1 MSRRNSQII
10 DEEVTFGASQ
20 ELVSTTD
27 TRGVVTYA
35 NDIFCKVAG
44 FEESELI
51 GKNHNIVRHP
61 DMPSAAFKDM
71 WDHLKKGNPW
81 RGAVKNRCKDGR
93 YYWVDAFVTPIFE
106 KGKLIGY
113 QSVRTT
119 LDPQIRQNAERIYK
133 KINNNE
139 SLTSALSN
147 PSVKHGIFAASTIAT
162 LAAASFFSPL
172 MILLPIIPFAVY
184 NQELLRTPGFF
195 NSLQSDYDSASR
207 YIYSGNDSLSVAD
220 YHLKMSQG
228 KIKTVLGRVIDST
241 HSLEQGV
248 EHLAEVAQLAKTGV
262 ESETA
267 ELHQVA
273 SAVEEMVATINE
285 VASNTVETSAKVS
298 SAHNDCKNATDAM
311 QNTLEKVDKLATEVG
326 SSANAAEDLATEAE
340 RIGQVMQEIQG
351 IADQTNLLAL
361 NAAIEAAR
369 AGEHGR
375 GFSVVA
381 DEVRALSSRTHSA
394 TEQIQQ
400 SINEIQNTLL
410 SWSSTMR
417 QGKEAAD
424 NCVTETHKTQSM
436 VNQVYDAVSD
446 ISNLTIQIS
455 AAAEEQ
461 STVSQEISRNILN
474 ISEASQNNLVQ
485 AEEVEKESQRLAK
498 RSEYL
503 ASLSQTFE

>member
-1 MSRRNSQII
+1 MN
-10 DEEVTFGASQ
+10 G
-20 ELVSTTD
+20 
-27 TRGVVTYA
+27 
-35 NDIFCKVAG
+35 
-44 FEESELI
+44 
-51 GKNHNIVRHP
+51 
-61 DMPSAAFKDM
+61 
-71 WDHLKKGNPW
+71 LK
-81 RGAVKNRCKDGR
+81 
-93 YYWVDAFVTPIFE
+93 
-106 KGKLIGY
+106 
-113 QSVRTT
+113 
-119 LDPQIRQNAERIYK
+119 
-133 KINNNE
+133 
-139 SLTSALSN
+139 
-147 PSVKHGIFAASTIAT
+147 
-162 LAAASFFSPL
+162 
-172 MILLPIIPFAVY
+172 
-184 NQELLRTPGFF
+184 
-195 NSLQSDYDSASR
+195 SDYDSASR
-207 YIYSGNDSLSVAD
+207 HIYSGSNSLSVAD

-228 KIKTVLGRVIDST
+228 KIKTVLGRIVDST
-241 HSLEQGV
+241 QSLEQGV

-262 ESETA
+262 ENETA

-285 VASNTVETSAKVS
+285 VASNTVETSEKVS
-298 SAHNDCKNATDAM
+298 SAHGDCKKATDAM
-311 QNTLEKVDKLATEVG
+311 QNTLEKVDHLATEVG
-326 SSANAAEDLATEAE
+326 SSANAADDLATEAE

-381 DEVRALSSRTHSA
+381 DEVRALSSRTHGA
-394 TEQIQQ
+394 TEQIQK
-400 SINEIQNTLL
+400 SIDEIQNTLL

-424 NCVTETHKTQSM
+424 NCVTETHKTQEM
-436 VNQVYDAVSD
+436 VNQVYSAVSD

-474 ISEASQNNLVQ
+474 ISEASQNNLIQ

-498 RSEYL
+498 HSEYL

>member
-10 DEEVTFGASQ
+10 DEEVTFSADQ

-27 TRGVVTYA
+27 TRGVITYA
-35 NDIFCKVAG
+35 NKNFCEIAQ
-44 FEESELI
+44 FSEEELI

-61 DMPSAAFKDM
+61 DMPAAAFKDL
-71 WDHLKKGNPW
+71 WDNLKQGKAW

-106 KGKLIGY
+106 RGQLVGY
-113 QSVRTT
+113 QSVRTK
-119 LDPQIRQNAERIYK
+119 LDPQIKQKAESAYK
-133 KINNNE
+133 KINNNQ
-139 SLTSALSN
+139 SLDN
-147 PSVKHGIFAASTIAT
+147 PLDNPATKHAIFAVASLLVLVGAFYFT
-162 LAAASFFSPL
+162 PL
-172 MILLPIIPFAVY
+172 MILLPIIPLIVY
-184 NQELLRTPGFF
+184 FQEIIKTPNFF
-195 NSLQSDYDSASR
+195 NELKNDYDSASR
-207 YIYSGNDSLSVAD
+207 YVYSGSSLQSVAD

-241 HSLEQGV
+241 ESLEKGV
-248 EHLAEVAQLAKTGV
+248 EHLAHVAQLAKTGV

-273 SAVEEMVATINE
+273 SAVEEMVATIQE
-285 VASNTVETSAKVS
+285 VAGNTVETSEKVGH
-298 SAHNDCKNATDAM
+298 AHTDCKAATDAM
-311 QNTLEKVDKLATEVG
+311 QNTLEKVDQLAAEVG
-326 SSANAAEDLATEAE
+326 SSANAAEELATEAE

-400 SINEIQNTLL
+400 SVNEIQNTLL

-424 NCVTETHKTQSM
+424 NCVAETHKTQGI

-446 ISNLTIQIS
+446 ISDLTMQIS
-455 AAAEEQ
+455 TAAEEQ
-461 STVSQEISRNILN
+461 STVSTEISRNIVN
-474 ISEASQNNLVQ
+474 ISEASQNNLIQ
-485 AEEVEKESQRLAK
+485 AQEVEAESQRLAK
-498 RSEYL
+498 QSEYL
-503 ASLSQTFE
+503 ASLSHTFN